1 MIVTLSISSLPSATG
16 TRTRF
21 GPLESKETSGTVAA
35 AASTVD
41 PPETDTAEEPVRL
54 LKYVVCNFRVLDGI
68 PTDTPQKRLN
78 AVEKP
83 SGEARAPITEDVLAN
98 EPAAANAFA
107 LGRAP
112 KSATVVAY
120 AIFAA
125 ALVQSSS
132 SSKQGDKRFEIEV
145 YQGKHEKG
153 QESGYDNMSHASKAN
168 GHTDLHYGKQVSRLE
183 AMCCERHGA
192 SYNIPFAFEPQ
203 LCPSRVGI
211 STYLTN
217 LSALGHGLI

>member
-21 GPLESKETSGTVAA
+21 GPLGPEETSGTVAA

-41 PPETDTAEEPVRL
+41 PPETDTAEESVRL
-54 LKYVVCNFRVLDGI
+54 LKYVVCNFRVLDGV
-68 PTDTPQKRLN
+68 PTRTPQKRLN
-78 AVEKP
+78 AIERP
-83 SGEARAPITEDVLAN
+83 RGARAPITEDVLAN

-120 AIFAA
+120 TILAA

-132 SSKQGDKRFEIEV
+132 SK
-145 YQGKHEKG
+145 
-153 QESGYDNMSHASKAN
+153 
-168 GHTDLHYGKQVSRLE
+168 
-183 AMCCERHGA
+183 
-192 SYNIPFAFEPQ
+192 
-203 LCPSRVGI
+203 
-211 STYLTN
+211 
-217 LSALGHGLI
+217 